1 MNEISYYE
9 IMDNDSLEHESCPFQ
24 WDCENCYKK
33 LCLSIVSV
41 ADFPSIYGEF
51 RLIAYINNK
60 DGKDHIALV
69 KGDVINQENVLD
81 VINQENVLTRLHSSC
96 VTGDALGSKRCDCGP
111 QLQSS
116 IAGIEKEGLG
126 MLIYMQQEGRG
137 IGLTNKIRTYKL
149 QDEGLDTYDAN
160 VHLGFKPDERD
171 YEISAAMIKKFG
183 IKSIRLLSNN
193 PEKISQLEKFG
204 IRIEE
209 RLPLETPANIHNIGY
224 LKTKKDRFHHNLKL
238 E

>member
-9 IMDNDSLEHESCPFQ
+9 IMDNDSLEYESCPFQ

-33 LCLSIVSV
+33 LCLRIVSV
-41 ADFPSIYGEF
+41 ADFPSTYGEF
-51 RLIAYINNK
+51 KLIAYINNK

-69 KGDVINQENVLD
+69 KGD

-111 QLQSS
+111 QLQAS
-116 IAGIEKEGLG
+116 IVSIEKEGLG

-137 IGLTNKIRTYKL
+137 IGLTNKLRAYML

-160 VHLGFKPDERD
+160 IHLGFKPDERD
-171 YEISAAMIKKFG
+171 YEISATMIEKFG

-209 RLPLETPANIHNIGY
+209 RLPLEIPANIHNIGY
-224 LKTKKDRFHHNLKL
+224 LKTKKERFHHDLKL